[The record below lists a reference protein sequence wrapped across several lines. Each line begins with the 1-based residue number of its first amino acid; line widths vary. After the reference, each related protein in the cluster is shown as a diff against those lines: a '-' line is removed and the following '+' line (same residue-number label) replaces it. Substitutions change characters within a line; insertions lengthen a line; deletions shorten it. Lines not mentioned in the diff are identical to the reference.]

1 MSLDL
6 DRAIVALAEAVVACG
21 RVDPTAARV
30 HLRAAAGHA
39 QVFLDVPGVTH
50 GSLRLVQEYALVA
63 AKALTTVRSPP
74 ALRPDHGEDA
84 ARRAE
89 TAIVAAWEVVSGR
102 RSS

>member
-30 HLRAAAGHA
+30 HLRTAAGHA
-39 QVFLDVPGVTH
+39 RVFLDVPG
-50 GSLRLVQEYALVA
+50 LALVQEYALTA
-63 AKALTTVRSPP
+63 AKALCTVGSPP

-89 TAIVAAWEVVSGR
+89 TAIVAAWEVACGR
-102 RSS
+102 RAA

>member
-30 HLRAAAGHA
+30 HLRTAAGHA
-39 QVFLDVPGVTH
+39 RVFLDVPGLAH
-50 GSLRLVQEYALVA
+50 GSLALVQEYALTA
-63 AKALTTVRSPP
+63 AKALCTVRSPP

-89 TAIVAAWEVVSGR
+89 TAIVAAWEVACGR
-102 RSS
+102 RAA